1 MSREVQPGGA
11 EPIAVTSLS
20 ASLGGQAVLRGVDL
34 SVPAGS
40 VVTLLG
46 PSGCGKTTLLR
57 CVAGLL
63 RPDSGEVRI
72 GDRHLSGPRT
82 WVRPERRRVGMV
94 FQEPA
99 LFPHMSV
106 AANVGY
112 GLPRRARRGRVEEAL
127 RLVGLDEFGERL
139 PEQLSGGQQQRVA
152 LARALAP
159 RPAAL
164 LLDEPFSALDAPLR
178 AQLRREV
185 RAALA
190 QSGATAL
197 FVTHDQE
204 EAFLLGDM
212 VAVMHEGTIAQL
224 APPAEL
230 YRHPA
235 SSEVARFLGDANV
248 VLGIATGDL
257 AETPLGAVP
266 LEAPRHGPV
275 DVVVRPEQVGLEDGG
290 GALVEA
296 VEYYGHDAVYLVR
309 AWGGP
314 PIRARELGAPRFAPG
329 DAVRLSFTGVATAA
343 FGGVPDASDSSL
355 QAAPWQQGA
364 D

>member
-1 MSREVQPGGA
+1 MSQEAHAGGA

-20 ASLGGQAVLRGVDL
+20 ASLGGRAVLRGVDL

-72 GDRHLSGPRT
+72 GDRPLSGPRT
-82 WVRPERRRVGMV
+82 WVPPERRRVGMV

-99 LFPHMSV
+99 LFPHMTV

-112 GLPRRARRGRVEEAL
+112 GLPRSARRARVEETL
-127 RLVGLDEFGERL
+127 RLVGLDGFGRRL

-190 QSGATAL
+190 HIGATAL

-204 EAFLLGDM
+204 EAFLLGDA
-212 VAVMHEGTIAQL
+212 VAVMHEGAIAQQ

-230 YRHPA
+230 YRRPA
-235 SSEVARFLGDANV
+235 TGEVARFLGDPNV
-248 VLGIATGDL
+248 VLGIAAGAV

-266 LEAPRHGPV
+266 LASPQRGPV
-275 DVVVRPEQVGLEDGG
+275 DVVVRPEQVLLQDGG
-290 GALVEA
+290 GAIVES
-296 VEYYGHDAVYLVR
+296 VEYFGHDCVYLVR

-314 PIRARELGAPRFAPG
+314 PIRARELGAPRFSPG
-329 DAVRLSFTGVATAA
+329 DGVTLHFDGAPTAA
-343 FGGVPDASDSSL
+343 FGGIPDISDPALHPS
-355 QAAPWQQGA
+355 A
-364 D
+364 